1 MIFISSKQIFLLSL
15 IAILMILGPLY
26 RRFPTCRRNKY
37 IILYL
42 FLITYEKIQKK
53 SFFSRVLYSRVQNS
67 PDLPN
72 RFLRLSQLKSLLN
85 NFFKSQLLKSLR
97 LPSYIRSIRYIA
109 SYTQPLSTS
118 ARSDRTRPFLLC
130 VMTTYKNDCERPIYY
145 ILIQQYITSFSM
157 LKIGFFI

>member
-1 MIFISSKQIFLLSL
+1 MKKFKRNHFLVGCCIHVYKIRL
-15 IAILMILGPLY
+15 I
-26 RRFPTCRRNKY
+26 
-37 IILYL
+37 
-42 FLITYEKIQKK
+42 
-53 SFFSRVLYSRVQNS
+53 
-67 PDLPN
+67 LPN

-157 LKIGFFI
+157 LKIGFFIYVSMNLGPCILAIN